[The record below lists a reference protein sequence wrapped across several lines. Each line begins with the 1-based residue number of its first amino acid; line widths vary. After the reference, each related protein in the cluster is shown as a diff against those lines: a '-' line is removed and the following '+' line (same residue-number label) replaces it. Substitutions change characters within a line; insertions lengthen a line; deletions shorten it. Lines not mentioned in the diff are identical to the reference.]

1 MNFIYFISFFIV
13 FFLFIFYKKKNNLY
27 IDQNQNK
34 KFDTNI
40 NDEFIVPNIEQN
52 SEIKEIIEQNLDSK
66 YNHNVCRGKDGR
78 YKSLKR

>member
-1 MNFIYFISFFIV
+1 MNFIYFISFFV
-13 FFLFIFYKKKNNLY
+13 LFFLLIFYKKKNKFY

-52 SEIKEIIEQNLDSK
+52 SEIEEIVEQNLDPK
-66 YNHNVCRGKDGR
+66 YNQNVCRGEDGR
-78 YKSLKR
+78 YKSLKK